1 MVVWPQQQ
9 LWPPGPHRSSS
20 HRALS
25 FLCGGPGWTMPLA
38 QQTPKHWKPT
48 RRDLEGR
55 EATRGGERL
64 CMSYS
69 LQAGLTRGS
78 GCPRQQ
84 GWGLLWVVGEAGRGA
99 HKTASLPAKPP
110 PPSFHLG
117 PQALSQALG
126 QEAHTH
132 LQITWRASTKPPF
145 PLPAPG
151 HSQSFRVGSGSCVRR
166 RVGPG
171 RLSRPPA
178 TQKPRVGGCRSH
190 AGLLQGALR

>member
-1 MVVWPQQQ
+1 MWWFGHSNSCGHLDPI
-9 LWPPGPHRSSS
+9 GPAPTEHLASCVR
-20 HRALS
+20 
-25 FLCGGPGWTMPLA
+25 GPGWTMPLA
-38 QQTPKHWKPT
+38 QRTPKHWKPT

-110 PPSFHLG
+110 PL
-117 PQALSQALG
+117 LS
-126 QEAHTH
+126 T
-132 LQITWRASTKPPF
+132 
-145 PLPAPG
+145 
-151 HSQSFRVGSGSCVRR
+151 
-166 RVGPG
+166 
-171 RLSRPPA
+171 
-178 TQKPRVGGCRSH
+178 
-190 AGLLQGALR
+190 